1 MRIITPINVT
11 GPTTFSRASTATY
24 TTKAGLL
31 ATAAINELRPY
42 YLPTET
48 HLMGVLLEA
57 AATNMVSY
65 SEQFDNAAW
74 NKVAST
80 ILANTVVSPDGTTD
94 AETLREDTTNAGHS
108 VDGTSIT
115 FTSGV
120 TYTCSVFGKMGAGT
134 RGLCLRFSSSAFPGS
149 SRTAFFS
156 LSAGIV
162 VSNEAGTTATIELIG
177 NGWYR
182 CTLTATANQ
191 TATISGMFIILT
203 DATNNRIYT
212 GDGASSVHIWGAQV
226 EAGSKATSYIPT
238 VASAVTRAADTM
250 TGTGLAF
257 SNVPETDYAQW
268 SAGTYT
274 LGTRRLFNRKVYEV
288 IVASTTDQPDTGAAL
303 TVPSWLLIGSEN
315 RYKMFDNTIS
325 TQTAQA
331 TSIEA
336 AVTPGGIVNAVAFF
350 GLSGNKVT
358 VTVDDLTEG
367 VVYDTTKSLQDY
379 TAIVD
384 WYAYFFEDIVQRTD
398 IVFLDLPSYGSATLG
413 FTVEGVAA
421 ECGEVVFGRQKILG
435 VSNYGTGI
443 SIQDY
448 SIKSRD
454 DFGNTIIT
462 QRAFSKRADY
472 DVTVE
477 TAAVSAVQKALAD
490 IRTTPTVFV
499 GEETKAE
506 TVIYGF
512 YRSFSIVLSNP
523 SVSDCTI
530 EVEGLV

>member
-11 GPTTFSRASTATY
+11 GPTTFTRAGTATY

-31 ATAAINELRPY
+31 ATAAVDELRPY
-42 YLPTET
+42 YLATET
-48 HLMGVLLEA
+48 HLMGVMIEAAGTNLVLQSSDWTNASWAKTSVTATGNTTTDPIGTTTADTLSATVADGVASQAITFTTNADKAVSVWLKAGTA
-57 AATNMVSY
+57 AATHI
-65 SEQFDNAAW
+65 
-74 NKVAST
+74 
-80 ILANTVVSPDGTTD
+80 ILQ
-94 AETLREDTTNAGHS
+94 DTTASAVRLRANVAWAAG
-108 VDGTSIT
+108 VPTVTMVTGTMVLLET
-115 FTSGV
+115 FASGLYRLQMTATGVIASNTNSLRIYPAGLGTAATGTVIAWGAQAENVSKPTSYIA
-120 TYTCSVFGKMGAGT
+120 T
-134 RGLCLRFSSSAFPGS
+134 
-149 SRTAFFS
+149 
-156 LSAGIV
+156 
-162 VSNEAGTTATIELIG
+162 TTAT
-177 NGWYR
+177 
-182 CTLTATANQ
+182 
-191 TATISGMFIILT
+191 
-203 DATNNRIYT
+203 
-212 GDGASSVHIWGAQV
+212 ASRV
-226 EAGSKATSYIPT
+226 
-238 VASAVTRAADTM
+238 ADTM

-274 LGTRRLFNRKVYEV
+274 LGTRRLYLRQVYEV
-288 IVASTTDQPDTGAAL
+288 IVASTTDNPATGAAL
-303 TVPSWLLIGSEN
+303 TVPSWLLVGSEN
-315 RYKMFDNTIS
+315 RYKMFDQTIS
-325 TQTAQA
+325 TQTSQA

-379 TAIVD
+379 TSITD
-384 WYAYFFEDIVQRTD
+384 WYAYFFDDIVQRTD

-413 FTVEGVAA
+413 FTIEGVAA

-435 VSNYGTGI
+435 VSNYGTSI

-454 DFGNTIIT
+454 AFGNTIIT

-477 TAAVSAVQKALAD
+477 TAAVSAVQQALAA

-506 TVIYGF
+506 TIVYGF
-512 YRSFSIVLSNP
+512 YRAFNIVLANP
-523 SVSDCTI
+523 SVSDCTV

>member
-11 GPTTFSRASTATY
+11 GPTTFARAGTATY

-31 ATAAINELRPY
+31 ATAAAGEIRPY
-42 YLPTET
+42 YVYPEA
-48 HLMGVLLEA
+48 HLLGVLLEA
-57 AATNMVSY
+57 AGTNLFLQ
-65 SEQFDNAAW
+65 SEAF
-74 NKVAST
+74 
-80 ILANTVVSPDGTTD
+80 GTTW
-94 AETLREDTTNAGHS
+94 LS
-108 VDGTSIT
+108 
-115 FTSGV
+115 SGV
-120 TYTCSVFGKMGAGT
+120 TVGANTTVAPDGATTGDTLTAATTASYVYQTVAFTGNGDKSYSVFVKAGT
-134 RGLCLRFSSSAFPGS
+134 ATTTRLVLRD
-149 SRTAFFS
+149 
-156 LSAGIV
+156 
-162 VSNEAGTTATIELIG
+162 TTASINRGGVNITWTAGVASGVATEGTLQGIDPLA

-182 CTLTATANQ
+182 VRVLATGVVAANTNQ
-191 TATISGMFIILT
+191 FRFNPDTGVGTGNTIF
-203 DATNNRIYT
+203 
-212 GDGASSVHIWGAQV
+212 WGAQTENGAV
-226 EAGSKATSYIPT
+226 ATSYIPT
-238 VASAVTRAADTM
+238 TTTTGSRIADVM

-257 SNVPETDYAQW
+257 SNVPENDYPQW
-268 SAGTYT
+268 SVGTYT
-274 LGTRRLFNRKVYEV
+274 LGTRRLYLRKVYEV

-315 RYKMFDNTIS
+315 RYKMFDQTIS

-350 GLSGNKVT
+350 GLTGNRVT
-358 VTVDDLTEG
+358 VTVDDLSEG

-379 TAIVD
+379 TSIVD
-384 WYAYFFEDIVQRTD
+384 WYAYFFDDIVQRTD

-413 FTVEGVAA
+413 FTIEGVAA

-435 VSNYGTGI
+435 VSNYGTSI

-454 DFGNTIIT
+454 EFGNTIIT

-477 TAAVSAVQKALAD
+477 TAAVSAVQQALAA

-506 TVIYGF
+506 TIVYGF
-512 YRSFSIVLSNP
+512 YRSFNIVLANP
-523 SVSDCTI
+523 SVSDCTV

>member
-11 GPTTFSRASTATY
+11 GPTTFSRAGTATY

-31 ATAAINELRPY
+31 ATAASGELRPY
-42 YLPTET
+42 YLYPET

-57 AATNMVSY
+57 AGTNLALQ
-65 SEQFDNAAW
+65 SEDFTNASWAKT
-74 NKVAST
+74 NVT
-80 ILANTVVSPDGTTD
+80 VTGNTTTD
-94 AETLREDTTNAGHS
+94 PKGTATADTLSATVA
-108 VDGTSIT
+108 DGYVAQTIT
-115 FTSGV
+115 FTGNADKAV
-120 TYTCSVFGKMGAGT
+120 SVWLKAGT
-134 RGLCLRFSSSAFPGS
+134 AARTDILLRDTTASAT
-149 SRTAFFS
+149 RLLA
-156 LSAGIV
+156 LVAWSAGVPTVTMTTGTMVLLEAFAGGLYRLHMTAPGV
-162 VSNEAGTTATIELIG
+162 VAANTNSLRIAPAGIGTSATGTVI
-177 NGWYR
+177 
-182 CTLTATANQ
+182 A
-191 TATISGMFIILT
+191 
-203 DATNNRIYT
+203 
-212 GDGASSVHIWGAQV
+212 WGAQAEDV
-226 EAGSKATSYIPT
+226 SKPTSYMAT
-238 VASAVTRAADTM
+238 TTTAATRVADTM

-257 SNVPETDYAQW
+257 SNVPENDYPQW

-325 TQTAQA
+325 TQTVQA

-350 GLSGNKVT
+350 GLSGNRVT

-448 SIKSRD
+448 SVKSRD